1 MQAAKA
7 SMYPAA
13 IMQQPITIIVLIIIS
28 TLLNPY
34 LDGIPALPTGLALP
48 APDYSLEARPEPD
61 VNYFAV
67 GATAGRA
74 LPAFCIFHSTP
85 SFLSLKL
92 RHFIIACILSGS
104 RFQIHIL

>member
-1 MQAAKA
+1 MHAATA
-7 SMYPAA
+7 SMYAAA
-13 IMQQPITIIVLIIIS
+13 IMQQPIITITLIIVS
-28 TLLNPY
+28 LLNSY
-34 LDGIPALPTGLALP
+34 FDGVPTTATGLALP